1 MKFLKKII
9 YLHNYHKKKSKE
21 YKKIIE
27 TLFSKKKILSSKDIP
42 FIPVNIFKSID
53 LLSIKKKQV
62 YKILRSS
69 GTSGQNSKIFLDK
82 VNAKTQIKT
91 LTKIFTNQVSN
102 KRLPMFVLGKNP
114 LKNIK
119 KEFDAQTAAILGFSL
134 FSTKNY
140 YLLNDNDEI
149 EIDILKKFLQEN
161 KNQKFYIFGFTYNVY
176 KFLLNKKINLDL
188 KNSILLHGGGWKK
201 MESLKINNK
210 KFKLLLKKNYNI
222 SRIINYYGLV
232 EQTGSIF
239 FECERCSRFVTSDF
253 NDIII
258 RDKNFKVTDN
268 NIKGIIQLLSTL
280 PTSYPGH
287 SILTEDI
294 GEICG
299 ESDCYCGRK
308 GKYFH
313 VHGRIE
319 KSEIRGCSNV

>member
-1 MKFLKKII
+1 MKFLKKVIE
-9 YLHNYHKKKSKE
+9 LHNLHKSNCKE

-27 TLFSKKKILSSKDIP
+27 TIFLKKKISSLEDLP
-42 FIPVNIFKSID
+42 FIPVNIFKS
-53 LLSIKKKQV
+53 LNLMSVEKKKI
-62 YKILRSS
+62 YKIMRSS

-82 VNAKTQIKT
+82 TNAKTQIKA
-91 LTKIFTNQVSN
+91 LTQIFNNHVSG
-102 KRLPMFVLGKNP
+102 KRLPMFILGKNP
-114 LKNIK
+114 VKNLG
-119 KEFDAQTAAILGFSL
+119 KEFDAQTAAILGFSI

-140 YLLNDNDEI
+140 YLLNDNGELN
-149 EIDILKKFLQEN
+149 IDILKKFLQKN
-161 KNQKFYIFGFTYNVY
+161 KNQKFYIFGFTFNIY
-176 KFLLNKKINLDL
+176 KFLLTKKINLNL

-210 KFKLLLKKNYNI
+210 KFKLLLKKNYKI
-222 SRIINYYGLV
+222 SRVINYYGLV

-239 FECERCSRFVTSDF
+239 FECEKCSRFVTSNF

-258 RDKNFKVTDN
+258 RDQNFQIKKNNT
-268 NIKGIIQLLSTL
+268 KGIIQLLSTL

-287 SILTEDI
+287 SILTEDV

-299 ESDCYCGRK
+299 ISDCNCGRK
-308 GKYFH
+308 GKYFR